1 MMTQAPDKGTV
12 VVGVEERAGSRGA
25 IRAAAQE
32 ARSRQAALVAVMAY
46 STNPALGAPAARPVA
61 TFHTVDDERLVVES
75 ALRDAV
81 VNALGE
87 EADGVALR
95 PVAGSAGRALVEVA
109 REVNAQ
115 LIVLASH
122 GATSM
127 LPGSVTQY
135 MLRRAPCA
143 VLIVPE

>member
-1 MMTQAPDKGTV
+1 
-12 VVGVEERAGSRGA
+12 
-25 IRAAAQE
+25 
-32 ARSRQAALVAVMAY
+32 MAY
-46 STNPALGAPAARPVA
+46 STNPALGAPAGRPVA
-61 TFHTVDDERLVVES
+61 TFHTVDDERVEVES
-75 ALRDAV
+75 ALRDAD

-87 EADGVALR
+87 QAGEVALR
-95 PVAGSAGRALVEVA
+95 PVAGLAGRALAEVA

-135 MLRRAPCA
+135 MLRRAPCP